1 MYKKLKD
8 NIYSV
13 GVLNPGLRVFD
24 IIMLT
29 KYGTTYNAYLV
40 KGEKTALIETVHE
53 NSFDEYLENIEALV
67 DINDID
73 YIILN
78 HTEPDHTGSVR
89 RILEINPNIIVISTA
104 PGNKY
109 VSGISNSKISS
120 KIVKH
125 NDTLDLGNGK
135 VLRFI
140 IAPFLHWPDSMFT
153 YLESDKMLFSCDFL
167 GAHYCEPTM
176 MDTKIKY
183 PEQYEEAFKY
193 YFDAIFGPFKKS
205 VLEGLDKIKDL
216 DIDMICTSHG
226 PILTEKIESA
236 KSKYRS
242 WCEEALKPKDKKKCL
257 ILYVSAYGYTKK
269 LADAAYE
276 QLTSS
281 NKYDVKMINVIE
293 EDMSKIKEEIDEADA
308 IMFGSPTINRDA
320 LKPIWDVLSCTDAII
335 NRGKPAAVF
344 GSYGWSGEAVPML
357 KARAE
362 SLGLKV
368 VGDGFRTTFNPTE
381 DDIKN
386 MKEYTKLLE
395 NELNRA

>member
-67 DINDID
+67 DIKDID

-89 RILEINPNIIVISTA
+89 RILEINPNITVISTA

-216 DIDMICTSHG
+216 DIDTICTSHG

>member
-89 RILEINPNIIVISTA
+89 RILEINPNITVISTA

>member
-67 DINDID
+67 DIKDID

-89 RILEINPNIIVISTA
+89 RILEINPNITVISTA

-109 VSGISNSKISS
+109 VSGISNSKIIS

-176 MDTKIKY
+176 IDTKIKY
-183 PEQYEEAFKY
+183 PEQYDEAFKY

-242 WCEEALKPKDKKKCL
+242 WCEEVLKSKDKKKCL

-269 LADAAYE
+269 LADAAFE

-281 NKYDVKMINVIE
+281 NKYDIKMINVIE
-293 EDMSKIKEEIDEADA
+293 EDMPKIKEEIDEADA

>member
-67 DINDID
+67 DIKDID

-89 RILEINPNIIVISTA
+89 RILEINPNITVISTA

>member
-67 DINDID
+67 DIKDID

-89 RILEINPNIIVISTA
+89 RILEINPNITVISTA

-368 VGDGFRTTFNPTE
+368 VGNGFRTTFNPTE

>member
-67 DINDID
+67 DIKDID

-89 RILEINPNIIVISTA
+89 RILEINPNITVISTA

-236 KSKYRS
+236 KSKYRL

>member
-8 NIYSV
+8 NIFSV

-29 KYGTTYNAYLV
+29 EYGTTYNAYLV

-67 DINDID
+67 NVKDID

-89 RILEINPNIIVISTA
+89 KILEINPNITVISTA
-104 PGNKY
+104 AGNKY
-109 VSGISNSKISS
+109 ISAISNSKFNS
-120 KIVKH
+120 KIVKS

-135 VLRFI
+135 VLKFI
-140 IAPFLHWPDSMFT
+140 VAPFLHWPDSMFT
-153 YLESDKMLFSCDFL
+153 YLESDKVLFSCDFL
-167 GAHYCEPTM
+167 GAHYCEPNM
-176 MDTKIKY
+176 IDTKIKY
-183 PEQYEEAFKY
+183 PQKYEGAFKY

-205 VLEGLDKIKDL
+205 VLDGLDKIKNL

-226 PILTEKIESA
+226 PVLTEKIETA
-236 KSKYRS
+236 KSKYRL
-242 WCEEALKPKDKKKCL
+242 WCEETLKPNEKKKCL

-269 LADAAYE
+269 LADAAFE
-276 QLTSS
+276 QLNLS

-293 EDMSKIKEEIDEADA
+293 EDMAKIKEEIDRSDA
-308 IMFGSPTINRDA
+308 IMLGSPTINRDA

-335 NRGKPAAVF
+335 NRGKPIAIF

-368 VGDGFRTTFNPTE
+368 VGDGFKTVFNPTQE
-381 DDIKN
+381 DIES

-395 NELNRA
+395 TQLN

>member
-8 NIYSV
+8 NIFSV

-29 KYGTTYNAYLV
+29 EYGTTYNAYLV

-67 DINDID
+67 NVKDID

-89 RILEINPNIIVISTA
+89 KILEINPNITVISTA
-104 PGNKY
+104 AGNKY
-109 VSGISNSKISS
+109 ISAISNSKFNS
-120 KIVKH
+120 KIVKS

-135 VLRFI
+135 VLKFI
-140 IAPFLHWPDSMFT
+140 VAPFLHWPDSMFT
-153 YLESDKMLFSCDFL
+153 YLESDKVLFSCDFL
-167 GAHYCEPTM
+167 GAHYCEPNM
-176 MDTKIKY
+176 IDTRIKY
-183 PEQYEEAFKY
+183 PQKYEGAFKY

-205 VLEGLDKIKDL
+205 VLDGLDKIKDL

-226 PILTEKIESA
+226 PVLTEKIEVA
-236 KSKYRS
+236 KSKYRL
-242 WCEEALKPKDKKKCL
+242 WCEEALKPNERKKCL

-269 LADAAYE
+269 LADAAFE
-276 QLTSS
+276 QLNLS

-293 EDMSKIKEEIDEADA
+293 EDMSKIKEEIDKSDA
-308 IMFGSPTINRDA
+308 IMLGSPTINRDA

-335 NRGKPAAVF
+335 NRGKPVAIF

-368 VGDGFRTTFNPTE
+368 VGDGFKTVFNPTQE
-381 DDIKN
+381 DLEK

-395 NELNRA
+395 TQLN

>member
-67 DINDID
+67 DIKDID

-89 RILEINPNIIVISTA
+89 RILEINPNITVISTA

-153 YLESDKMLFSCDFL
+153 YLESDRMLFSCDFL

>member
-53 NSFDEYLENIEALV
+53 NSFDEYLENIQALV
-67 DINDID
+67 DIKDID

-89 RILEINPNIIVISTA
+89 RILEINPNITVISTA

-183 PEQYEEAFKY
+183 SEQYDEAFKY

-205 VLEGLDKIKDL
+205 VLEGLDKIRDL

-226 PILTEKIESA
+226 PILTDKIESA

-276 QLTSS
+276 HLTSS

-368 VGDGFRTTFNPTE
+368 VGDGFKTTFNPTE